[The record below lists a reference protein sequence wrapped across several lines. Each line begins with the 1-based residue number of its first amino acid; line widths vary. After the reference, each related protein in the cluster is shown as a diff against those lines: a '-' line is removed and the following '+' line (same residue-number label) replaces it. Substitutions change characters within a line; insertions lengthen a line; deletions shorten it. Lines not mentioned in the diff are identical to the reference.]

1 MGLFPGELL
10 WESAPGGGDSRG
22 HLRHREKQTL
32 PDFPTSNLVHRDWRG
47 HKGKMEKEIRDETAK
62 TVNVSR
68 ARRRGGDGVA
78 GERSKVLNLKFK

>member
-32 PDFPTSNLVHRDWRG
+32 PDFPTSNLVHRDSRG
-47 HKGKMEKEIRDETAK
+47 QKGKMEKEIRDETAK

-68 ARRRGGDGVA
+68 ARRRA
-78 GERSKVLNLKFK
+78 GMGLLGNEAKS